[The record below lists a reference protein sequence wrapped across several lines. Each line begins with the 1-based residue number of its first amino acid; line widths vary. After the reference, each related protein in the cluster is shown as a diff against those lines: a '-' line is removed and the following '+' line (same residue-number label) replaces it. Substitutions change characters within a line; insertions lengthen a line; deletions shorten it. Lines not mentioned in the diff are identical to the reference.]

1 MITKY
6 DLFLNISHFLM
17 CFLWDQEDAA
27 EGAMGKGLCH
37 QVGSKV
43 AATSPCL
50 AASKAWFLAPAAET
64 VVKML
69 TIT

>member
-1 MITKY
+1 
-6 DLFLNISHFLM
+6 M

-50 AASKAWFLAPAAET
+50 AASKAWFLAPAA
-64 VVKML
+64 VAPWWKWYNYNL
-69 TIT
+69 NLN